1 MLTSKEIKNKSE
13 RSYKDF
19 LQSVLQRTM
28 FFPFH
33 IKGNKGNAN
42 LPLQDLYPA
51 LKHLIDNSKEKL
63 GYGYSVTYK
72 EVNTRHSGIITM
84 PDAVFFENPT
94 DFLKFIGKEQAF
106 LAFRKSVDLT
116 KKQVPSLLKW
126 LENNVLKCQK
136 YADDWADILKIVL
149 YFIHCHCEERS
160 NLPNCYWRQ
169 LPVDVDLS
177 AMETHQALI
186 GELLE
191 AVLPPH
197 AINQNETAF
206 EPRFGLLYDEPIV
219 RIRFLYD
226 VELPLSIK
234 PDFAMPISTLANY
247 FVDTKEQPLQNDDEI
262 LNLVVVSRAVHSCKD
277 NCEKIFFITDK
288 NVFLSFPTAPLSIAV
303 FFEHSADIFSKIQWF
318 QNKIVYFI
326 GDITPKGFEQLSD
339 MRAVFSNLKSFMM
352 NKTTFDAFPQ
362 HHQTQKTVSVH
373 SFLAHLTA
381 DEQAFYAFLI
391 SLKEKNGL
399 LQKDVSHAFLE
410 NVVGKFISRN

>member
-1 MLTSKEIKNKSE
+1 MLTSKEIKDKTE

-19 LQSVLQRTM
+19 LQSVLRRDM

-94 DFLKFIGKEQAF
+94 DFLKFMDKEKAF
-106 LAFRKSVDLT
+106 IAFRKAVDLT

-149 YFIHCHCEERS
+149 FFFQ
-160 NLPNCYWRQ
+160 NPKPNVYWRQ
-169 LPVDVDLS
+169 LPIDVDLS

-206 EPRFGLLYDEPIV
+206 EPRFG
-219 RIRFLYD
+219 
-226 VELPLSIK
+226 
-234 PDFAMPISTLANY
+234 
-247 FVDTKEQPLQNDDEI
+247 
-262 LNLVVVSRAVHSCKD
+262 
-277 NCEKIFFITDK
+277 
-288 NVFLSFPTAPLSIAV
+288 
-303 FFEHSADIFSKIQWF
+303 
-318 QNKIVYFI
+318 
-326 GDITPKGFEQLSD
+326 
-339 MRAVFSNLKSFMM
+339 
-352 NKTTFDAFPQ
+352 
-362 HHQTQKTVSVH
+362 
-373 SFLAHLTA
+373 
-381 DEQAFYAFLI
+381 
-391 SLKEKNGL
+391 
-399 LQKDVSHAFLE
+399 
-410 NVVGKFISRN
+410 